1 MNIPSKLDFMVSIM
15 QNSINGSS
23 IMDLMYI
30 HPSYD
35 IVKKYLDAL
44 QENDLIKYYN
54 EEKIFLTTSKGL
66 DFLYIYNDLVEML

>member
-1 MNIPSKLDFMVSIM
+1 MDIPSKLDFMVSII

-23 IMDLMYI
+23 IMDLMDI

-35 IVKKYLDAL
+35 IIKKYLDAL

-54 EEKIFLTTSKGL
+54 EEKTFFTTSKGL
-66 DFLYIYNDLVEML
+66 DFLYMYNDLIEML

>member
-23 IMDLMYI
+23 ILDLMHI